1 MAKLFRQ
8 KSSISGLVTD
18 LSDITASVLTEKNRA
33 IGIESTIIASVTTE
47 KERAEAAE
55 LVLTNA
61 VSAEKTRAESVE
73 SALTSSIATEKT
85 RAEGAESVLTINL
98 ETEVN
103 RAKGVEGALANLT
116 TTAKSN
122 LVAAI
127 NEVASSASSD
137 LAEVQD
143 QIDVIDGDEATE
155 GSFRKLVKDSI
166 DNLIDGAPVALN
178 TLKEIADYIDVNP
191 DADVAAAITRVVD
204 EAKVSLKGTVTEAM
218 DTMGEI
224 ESIVNAEISRA
235 KDAES
240 DLQDGINAEQERAEA
255 AELVLRNDLASEKTR
270 AEDAEDAL
278 DSAKMAKSANLS
290 DVVDVAAARTNL
302 SVYSKAQVDGAIAG
316 QSNKTKNDTAVI
328 ADGKIKF
335 SKAPVGGVDGVA
347 FGIVRIFGVDATNPM
362 SYDEVQVTLDG
373 SDVSGKT
380 FNVASDVAGEYN
392 GKSAMAF
399 ISYNPAA

>member
-18 LSDITASVLTEKNRA
+18 LSNITASVLTEKNRA
-33 IGIESTIIASVTTE
+33 I
-47 KERAEAAE
+47 AAE

-61 VSAEKTRAESVE
+61 VSAEVTRATASEGVLTTNLSTEVSRATAAE
-73 SALTSSIATEKT
+73 GVLTSNLNAEIT
-85 RAEGAESVLTINL
+85 RAEGAEATLTSDL
-98 ETEVN
+98 ADEVT
-103 RAKGVEGALANLT
+103 RAKGVEGALADLT

-127 NEVASSASSD
+127 NEVASSASDD

-143 QIDVIDGDEATE
+143 QIDVIDGDESTV

-166 DNLIDGAPVALN
+166 DGLIDGAPVALN

-204 EAKVSLKGTVTEAM
+204 DAKVELKGTVTAAM
-218 DTMGEI
+218 DTLGEI
-224 ESIVNAEISRA
+224 ETAINDEVSRA
-235 KDAES
+235 ESAES
-240 DLQDGINAEQERAEA
+240 DLQDAIDAEQTRAEA
-255 AELVLRNDLASEKTR
+255 AELVLRDDLAAEKTR

-290 DVVDVAAARTNL
+290 DVVDVAEARTNL
-302 SVYSKAQVDGAIAG
+302 SVYSKAQVDSAIAG

-328 ADGKIKF
+328 ADGKIQF

-373 SDVSGKT
+373 SDISGKT
-380 FNVASDVAGEYN
+380 FNVASDVAGEYD

-399 ISYNPAA
+399 ISYNPAV

>member
-18 LSDITASVLTEKNRA
+18 LSNITASVLTEKNRA
-33 IGIESTIIASVTTE
+33 V
-47 KERAEAAE
+47 AAE

-61 VSAEKTRAESVE
+61 VSAEVTRATAAEGVLTTNLSTEVTRATAAE
-73 SALTSSIATEKT
+73 GVLTSNLNAEKT
-85 RAEGAESVLTINL
+85 RAEGAESVLTSDL
-98 ETEVN
+98 ADEVT
-103 RAKGVEGALANLT
+103 RAKGVEGVLADLT

-143 QIDVIDGDEATE
+143 QIDVIDGDESTE

-166 DNLIDGAPVALN
+166 DGLIDGAPVAFN
-178 TLKEIADYIDVNP
+178 TLKEIAEYIDVNP

-204 EAKVSLKGTVTEAM
+204 DAKVALKGTVTEAM

-224 ESIVNAEISRA
+224 ESAVNAEISRA
-235 KDAES
+235 KAAES
-240 DLQDGINAEQERAEA
+240 VLTTAVETEKTRAEA

-270 AEDAEDAL
+270 AEAAEL
-278 DSAKMAKSANLS
+278 VLTNAKMAKSANLS
-290 DVVDVAAARTNL
+290 DVVDVAEARTNL
-302 SVYSKAQVDGAIAG
+302 SVYSKAQVDSAIAG

-328 ADGKIKF
+328 ANGKIEF

-347 FGIVRIFGVDATNPM
+347 FGIVRIFGVDGTNPM

-373 SDVSGKT
+373 SDISGKT

>member
-8 KSSISGLVTD
+8 KSSISGLTTD
-18 LSDITASVLTEKNRA
+18 LSNIVASVLTEKNRA
-33 IGIESTIIASVTTE
+33 IGIENTIVASVTTE

-61 VSAEKTRAESVE
+61 VSAEKTRAEGAE
-73 SALTSSIATEKT
+73 STLTTAIETEKT
-85 RAEGAESVLTINL
+85 RAEGAESTLTSDL
-98 ETEVN
+98 ADEVS
-103 RAKGVEGALANLT
+103 RAKGVEGVLADLT

-137 LAEVQD
+137 LSEVQD
-143 QIDVIDGDEATE
+143 QIDVIDGDESTE

-166 DNLIDGAPVALN
+166 DGLIDGAPVALN
-178 TLKEIADYIDVNP
+178 TLKEIADYINVNP

-204 EAKVSLKGTVTEAM
+204 DAKVELKGTVSAAM
-218 DTMGEI
+218 DTLGEI
-224 ESIVNAEISRA
+224 ETAINDEVSRA
-235 KDAES
+235 ESAES
-240 DLQDGINAEQERAEA
+240 DLQDAIDAEQERAEA
-255 AELVLRNDLASEKTR
+255 AELVLRNDLASEVTR
-270 AEDAEDAL
+270 ATDAEEAL
-278 DSAKMAKSANLS
+278 DSAKMAKYANLS
-290 DVVDVAAARTNL
+290 DVVDVAEARTNL
-302 SVYSKAQVDGAIAG
+302 SVYSKAQVDSAIAG

-328 ADGKIKF
+328 ADGKIEF